1 MTVPVQDEP
10 EADEGA
16 ARLALA
22 ALAMYGE
29 DIVTAVEA
37 AFDET
42 CLVQN
47 ALEDRAIA

>member
-10 EADEGA
+10 EADEDAG
-16 ARLALA
+16 RQA

-29 DIVTAVEA
+29 DVVTAAET

-47 ALEDRAIA
+47 ALEDRASA

>member
-1 MTVPVQDEP
+1 MTVPVQDEL
-10 EADEGA
+10 EADEDA
-16 ARLALA
+16 ARQA

-29 DIVTAVEA
+29 HIVTAAEA

-47 ALEDRAIA
+47 ALEDRASA